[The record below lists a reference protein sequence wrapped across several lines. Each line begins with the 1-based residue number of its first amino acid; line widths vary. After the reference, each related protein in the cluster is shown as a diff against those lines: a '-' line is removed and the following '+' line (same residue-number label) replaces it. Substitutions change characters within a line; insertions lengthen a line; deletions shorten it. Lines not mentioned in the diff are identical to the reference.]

1 MAEEELLPVLGS
13 QGRGREGGA
22 AGTCMKA
29 FPEKAALIGS
39 QWSKCLDC
47 TVLPASD
54 LLLMFPWAE
63 LNGKPEVQG
72 THDVFMGREG
82 QRRTGHM
89 KDVSFALSLRAKV
102 TF

>member
-1 MAEEELLPVLGS
+1 MG
-13 QGRGREGGA
+13 GRCRRNLD
-22 AGTCMKA
+22 KRA

-39 QWSKCLDC
+39 QGSKCLDC
-47 TVLPASD
+47 TVLPPSD

-82 QRRTGHM
+82 ERRTGHM
-89 KDVSFALSLRAKV
+89 KDVRFALSLRSKV